1 MRTEPVLSLLIHSL
15 MNTLLSSGKRLAAAA
30 PLLALLFLTA
40 SCSRYDAGGGL
51 ATWGYILLAL
61 DVLAF
66 FDIFRQPWG
75 IGKKLLWAAII
86 FFFPLGGLIIYYFF
100 AGRGKQ

>member
-1 MRTEPVLSLLIHSL
+1 MHTFSTAAKRLPAFALFALLLI
-15 MNTLLSSGKRLAAAA
+15 T
-30 PLLALLFLTA
+30 T
-40 SCSRYDAGGGL
+40 SCDRYNDAGGL

-66 FDIFRQPWG
+66 FDIFRQSWG

-86 FFFPLGGLIIYYFF
+86 FFFPLGGLLIYYFF
-100 AGRGKQ
+100 AGRGES